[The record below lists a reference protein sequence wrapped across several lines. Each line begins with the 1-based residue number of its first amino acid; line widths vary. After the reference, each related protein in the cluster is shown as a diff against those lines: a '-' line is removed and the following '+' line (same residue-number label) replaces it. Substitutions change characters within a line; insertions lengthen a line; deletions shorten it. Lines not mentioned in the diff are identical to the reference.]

1 MPSNKSLLTGIAMSL
16 AILGLVPSARA
27 SVQGHVEHP
36 TGATHSTAAQV
47 DQQSELSAEATL
59 DIGHVDIE

>member
-1 MPSNKSLLTGIAMSL
+1 MSL